1 MTTPD
6 PDSKM
11 RILLAARKL
20 FATKGFDGTTV
31 RQICE
36 EAGVNVALVSYHFGG
51 KENMFPA
58 LFDSFFFP
66 NERIAAINREMEPL
80 EGVKLIIREV
90 TRFRGQ
96 DPELIS
102 IIQQEVILNTSRV
115 HKIRE
120 HVVPIWNLLQ
130 YWLTEGRTQG
140 VFHFRS
146 LDTAFMSIVGTL
158 LFHRDSDY
166 WKVMKVEEHISM
178 DEMIED
184 MTAFILGGLRV
195 QAS

>member
-1 MTTPD
+1 MTIPD
-6 PDSKM
+6 NDSKM

-66 NERIAAINREMEPL
+66 NEMIAAMDREMDPL
-80 EGVKLIIREV
+80 EGLKFIISEV
-90 TRFRGQ
+90 TRFRGK

-102 IIQQEVILNTSRV
+102 IIQQEVIMNTPRV

-130 YWLTEGRTQG
+130 HWLVEGRKHG
-140 VFHFRS
+140 VFHYRS
-146 LDTAFMSIVGTL
+146 LDTALMSTVGTL
-158 LFHRDSDY
+158 LFHQDSDY
-166 WKVMKVEEHISM
+166 WKVMKVDDQVSI

-184 MTAFILGGLRV
+184 ITAFILGGLQV
-195 QAS
+195 KG